1 MTVNLQSQP
10 ILYGATYSVYVRA
23 ARLALAEKGVGYTL
37 VEVDV
42 FGAAPG
48 WYAKH
53 HPFMRIPA
61 FEHEEFRLYETVAIM
76 HYVNEAFAGPPL
88 MPPTTPEGAGA
99 RTRARRADQQ
109 CN

>member
-1 MTVNLQSQP
+1 MSANFQSQP
-10 ILYGATYSVYVRA
+10 ILYGAPYSVYVRA

-42 FGAAPG
+42 FGGSVPG

-61 FEHEEFRLYETVAIM
+61 FEHGEFRLYETAAIM

-88 MPPTTPEGAGA
+88 MPPCEIRGCAS
-99 RTRARRADQQ
+99 TRAGGADQQ
-109 CN
+109 RN